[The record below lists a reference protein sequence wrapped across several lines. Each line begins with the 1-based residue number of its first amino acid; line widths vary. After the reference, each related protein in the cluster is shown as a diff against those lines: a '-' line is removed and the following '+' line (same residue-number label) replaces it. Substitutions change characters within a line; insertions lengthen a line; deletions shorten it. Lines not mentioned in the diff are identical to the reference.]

1 MGDFEGDK
9 VQEQQQEL
17 PGNLK
22 APPNST
28 DIFMLMLLRWSIK
41 RPCRMKANGDGWPR
55 LSRNN
60 IGRAQLYNCR

>member
-28 DIFMLMLLRWSIK
+28 DIFMLMLLR
-41 RPCRMKANGDGWPR
+41 
-55 LSRNN
+55 
-60 IGRAQLYNCR
+60 